1 MLGWKVE
8 KGVIIAAGTGNRL
21 GPLTRTCPKVL
32 LPQGN
37 KEPLIASPIQALV
50 AAGIKAIAIV
60 VGYLGDKVMQGLG
73 DGSRFGVKLQY
84 IINTNYLSGNAISVH
99 KAKEWAQGEPLVLCM
114 GDHLIEEKLVRQ
126 LLESQTFNNTLCID
140 YTPAQHHQIDEA
152 TKVTVDTT
160 GCIKD
165 IGKNLVYWD
174 AIDTGVFLITENFF
188 QAVDELAQH
197 RGTDI
202 ETADV
207 IRFLISK
214 GYHFHTC
221 DVSGCFWMDVDTE
234 EDLKAARV

>member
-1 MLGWKVE
+1 MLGWKVK
-8 KGVIIAAGTGNRL
+8 KGVIIAAGVGNRL

-32 LPQGN
+32 LSQSN

-50 AAGIKAIAIV
+50 AAGIKEIAIV

-73 DGSRFGVKLQY
+73 DGSRFGVKLEY
-84 IINTNYLSGNAISVH
+84 ITNPDYLGGNAISVYQ
-99 KAKEWAQGEPLVLCM
+99 AEEWAQGEPLALCM

-126 LLESQTFNNTLCID
+126 LLESQTLNNTLCID
-140 YTPAQHHQIDEA
+140 YTPAQYHQIDEA
-152 TKVTVDTT
+152 TKVTIDTT

-165 IGKNLVYWD
+165 IGKELVHWD
-174 AIDTGVFLITENFF
+174 ALDTGVFLIAENFF
-188 QAVDELAQH
+188 QAVRELAQH

-214 GYHFHTC
+214 GRHFHTC
-221 DVSGCFWMDVDTE
+221 DVSGYFWMDVDTG